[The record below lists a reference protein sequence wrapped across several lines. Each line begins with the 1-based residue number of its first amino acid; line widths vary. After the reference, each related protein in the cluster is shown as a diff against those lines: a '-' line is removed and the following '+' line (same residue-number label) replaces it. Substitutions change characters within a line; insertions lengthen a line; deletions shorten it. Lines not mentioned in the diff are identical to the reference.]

1 MEGGG
6 NPYST
11 YNKVVAIDGKE
22 FLRTNLNSNF
32 RGVVGVAVIFERPI
46 KFYENYGV
54 ILSNLKRDF
63 SLFSDLR
70 VLKSYR
76 IMSTLGPNNGPK
88 FMERFYNEVIQ
99 YVSKVFVFYT
109 TIPSTKIPEI
119 KKYGADRG
127 GAETISPLEFLKELA
142 SSYPHCCAW
151 KYIEKNGVS
160 KNDLLLLDFFQGE
173 FTNAWDGIMN
183 EPSVRVG
190 TDEANPFIATADII
204 TKLIDQRL
212 YDQNS
217 HLYSRNIES
226 CFPDGKLNAI
236 FLDDLY
242 NIVPTRREKID
253 LKIKLLHP
261 IIFVLKEGI
270 DTSLVG
276 KKREKEIIE
285 GSPAFET
292 IVNLTSQL
300 NGYFKFFDANEDQKL
315 ISKGD
320 YFVYM
325 GDNGKKMSEYL
336 LSLGYQI
343 NLLSIDTAAKM
354 II

>member
-1 MEGGG
+1 MEGFE
-6 NPYST
+6 NPYSK
-11 YNKVVAIDGKE
+11 YKIVVAIDGKE
-22 FLRTNLNSNF
+22 FLRTNLSSTF
-32 RGVVGVAVIFERPI
+32 RGVLGVAVVFERPME
-46 KFYENYGV
+46 FYEKYGE
-54 ILSNLKRDF
+54 ILSTLKRNF
-63 SLFSDLR
+63 GIISNLR
-70 VLKSYR
+70 VLKSYSV
-76 IMSTLGPNNGPK
+76 MSTLGPNNGPK

-99 YVSKVFVFYT
+99 YISKVFVFYT

-127 GAETISPLEFLKELA
+127 GTASISPLEFLKELA
-142 SSYPHCCAW
+142 GSYPHCCAW
-151 KYIEKNGVS
+151 KYIEENGLS
-160 KNDLLLLDFFQGE
+160 KNALVLMDFFQGE

-183 EPSVRVG
+183 ESSVRVG

-204 TKLIDQRL
+204 TKLLDQRL
-212 YDQNS
+212 YDKNL
-217 HLYSRNIES
+217 HLYSQDIES
-226 CFPDGKLNAI
+226 CFPDGKLSAI

-253 LKIKLLHP
+253 LKTKLQHP
-261 IIFVLKEGI
+261 IVFVLKEGL

-292 IVNLTSQL
+292 IVNLSSQL

-325 GDNGKKMSEYL
+325 GDNGKKMSNYL
-336 LSLGYQI
+336 VALGYQI
-343 NLLSIDTAAKM
+343 KPLDIDTARKM
-354 II
+354 IV